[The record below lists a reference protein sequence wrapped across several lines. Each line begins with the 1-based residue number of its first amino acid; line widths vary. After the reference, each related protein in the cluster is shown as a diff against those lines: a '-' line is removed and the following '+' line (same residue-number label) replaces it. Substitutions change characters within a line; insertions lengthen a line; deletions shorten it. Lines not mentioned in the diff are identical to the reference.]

1 MTSAFSPGHI
11 TCFFQPVSSL
21 DPLSAG
27 SVGAGIRIDSGT
39 TVTVKPASGK
49 PVTEIDGVTVEGRIV
64 RRVVETLDAGNQY
77 DITVEHNLPVGQGFG
92 MSAADAVAAAFCVCH
107 ITGKDISVGFRAAHI
122 ADLLEGGGRGDVAG
136 IMCKCRQPVRTV
148 AGLPPFGKVRDSFV
162 PIEKITLFTLGSPID
177 TKSILSDRDRVSKI
191 RKAGA
196 KAAEDYL
203 KNISLKSLFDIS
215 NKFSEAAGLRTDEIN
230 DAIKILKDKRQ
241 MAAMCML
248 GNSMFT
254 TAPEEAVR
262 ELIGDVWMTSCKA
275 TNEEARITR
284 IT

>member
-1 MTSAFSPGHI
+1 MTSAFSPGHV
-11 TCFFQPVSSL
+11 TCFFRPVSSL

-27 SVGAGIRIDSGT
+27 SVGAGIRINLGT
-39 TVTVKPASGK
+39 TVTVKFASGK

-64 RRVVETLDAGNQY
+64 RRVVETLDSDNKY
-77 DITVEHNLPVGQGFG
+77 DITVEHDLPVGQGFG
-92 MSAADAVAAAFCVCH
+92 MSAADAVAAALCTCH
-107 ITGKDISVGFRAAHI
+107 LTGKDMSEGFRAAHT

-136 IMCKCRQPVRTV
+136 IMCRCRQPVRTV
-148 AGLPPFGKVRDSFV
+148 AGIPPFGKVRDSFV
-162 PIEKITLFTLGSPID
+162 PIERITLFTLGPPID
-177 TKSILSDRDRVSKI
+177 TKSVLSDRDIVSKI

-196 KAAEDYL
+196 KAAENYL
-203 KNISLKSLFDIS
+203 KDISLKTLFDIS
-215 NKFSEAAGLRTDEIN
+215 NKFSEAAGLRNDEIN
-230 DAIKILKDKRQ
+230 DAIKILKDKRH